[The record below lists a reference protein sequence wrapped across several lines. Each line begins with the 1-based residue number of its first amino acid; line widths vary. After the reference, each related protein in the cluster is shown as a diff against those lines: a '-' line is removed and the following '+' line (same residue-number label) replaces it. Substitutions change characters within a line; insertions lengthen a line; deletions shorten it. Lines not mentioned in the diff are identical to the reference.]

1 MTSDPE
7 KDKPRPDD
15 EAEKPDGSKGE
26 EPAAEERTDD
36 EPEMLEEP
44 KGDEAAKPEE
54 STGDEPRESI
64 QPTAGEPDTDE
75 PEAPAEPEAEESA
88 DETPK
93 PPQLPSSGPPRFL
106 PGPVGR
112 GLRFLEHTL
121 LIGALLGT
129 AFLPLADTLGRPFGF
144 AVPAG
149 ADYLRQL
156 VLWLAFLG
164 GLVATRERRHL
175 ALSTVELFPTPV
187 RRFGRLLA
195 AAVAAAT
202 VAILTYASVELVLVN
217 REEGRELMGGVPVW
231 ILELVMPLSLG
242 LMALRFAWGASE
254 RWPGRV
260 IALSAIPAAFA
271 LGLIPDAVAG
281 WGLPMAVFFLAALI
295 LGTPVFVAMAAFALF
310 FFFRDG
316 LPVAAVTAEVYRLIS
331 SPTLPAIPLL
341 TATGYVLA
349 ESNAS
354 LRLLR
359 FFKSLLGWMPGGLA
373 VIVIAVCAVF
383 TTFTG
388 GSGITVIAIGGLVFP
403 MLLKDGYP
411 EGFSLGL
418 VTGAGS
424 LGLLFP
430 PSLPVI
436 LYSVVAGTRDQNVPA
451 DALFIAGLVPGA
463 LMVAMVAAYAV
474 RKGMVLQIPRQ
485 SFSAREVLSATWT
498 AKWELII
505 PVAVVYLFLSGTA
518 SLVETAA
525 AALIFSII
533 VECFI
538 TKDLHVFRTL
548 PVALIKAS
556 VLAGAVLI
564 LLSAAMGITSY
575 IVDAQIPDTLV
586 NWVQTHIESK
596 WVFLL
601 ALNALLIAVGCLVD
615 IFSAIVVL
623 APLIVPMATAFGVH
637 PIHLGVIFLANLE
650 LGYLTPPVGL
660 NLFLSASRFNKPL
673 TALFRYVLPFL
684 FIMALSVLLITYVP
698 DLSLGILKLLGR
710 I

>member
-1 MTSDPE
+1 MASRE
-7 KDKPRPDD
+7 RV
-15 EAEKPDGSKGE
+15 
-26 EPAAEERTDD
+26 EPQGHE
-36 EPEMLEEP
+36 
-44 KGDEAAKPEE
+44 
-54 STGDEPRESI
+54 
-64 QPTAGEPDTDE
+64 
-75 PEAPAEPEAEESA
+75 
-88 DETPK
+88 
-93 PPQLPSSGPPRFL
+93 LPSSGPSRIL

-112 GLRFLEHTL
+112 GLRRLENGL
-121 LIGALLGT
+121 LIAALLGM

-156 VLWLAFLG
+156 VMWLAFLG

-175 ALSTVELFPTPV
+175 ALSTAELFPTPV

-202 VAILTYASVELVLVN
+202 VAILTYASVVLVLTN
-217 REEGRELMGGVPVW
+217 REEGRTLMGGVQVW
-231 ILELVMPLSLG
+231 MLELVMPVSLA

-260 IALSAIPAAFA
+260 IALSSIPLAFS

-281 WGLPMAVFFLAALI
+281 WALPMSVFFLAALI

-316 LPVAAVTAEVYRLIS
+316 IPVAAVSAEVYRLIS

-359 FFKSLLGWMPGGLA
+359 FFKSILGWMPGGLA
-373 VIVIAVCAVF
+373 LIVIAVCALF
-383 TTFTG
+383 TAFTG
-388 GSGITVIAIGGLVFP
+388 GSGITVIAIGGLVYP
-403 MLLKDGYP
+403 MLREDGYP

-418 VTGAGS
+418 VTSAGS

-436 LYSVVAGTRDQNVPA
+436 LYSVVAGTRDQSVPA
-451 DALFIAGLVPGA
+451 DALFIAGLVPGV
-463 LMVAMVAAYAV
+463 LMIAMVAAYAV
-474 RKGMVLQIPRQ
+474 QRGVALRIPRQ
-485 SFSAREVLSATWT
+485 SFAPREMLAATWV
-498 AKWELII
+498 AKWELVI

-525 AALIFSII
+525 AALVLAMF

-538 TKDLHVFRTL
+538 TKDLHVFKTL
-548 PVALIKAS
+548 PVALIKSS

-586 NWVQTHIESK
+586 DWVQTHIESK

-601 ALNALLIAVGCLVD
+601 VLNLLLIVVGCLVD

-660 NLFLSASRFNKPL
+660 NLFLSASRFNTPL

-684 FIMALSVLLITYVP
+684 LLMVLSVLLITYVP
-698 DLSLGILKLLGR
+698 DLSLGILRLTGKL
-710 I
+710 